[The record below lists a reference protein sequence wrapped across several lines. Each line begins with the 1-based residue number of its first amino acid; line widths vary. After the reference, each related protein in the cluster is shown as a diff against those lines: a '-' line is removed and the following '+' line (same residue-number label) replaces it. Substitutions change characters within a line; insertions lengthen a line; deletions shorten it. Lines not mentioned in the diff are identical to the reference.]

1 MPRYRYEAQSF
12 EGSRIQGIFEAD
24 SYDQVVAMIRE
35 KNYFPTDISEI
46 KGAKDVKDL
55 GLMFGKVD
63 KKSISLFCHQ
73 FAAVIKAGVPMSQ
86 SLFILF
92 RQTENKMLKAALED
106 VYDDV
111 QTGKTLSESMAVH
124 PKVFPPILIN
134 MINAGEV
141 SGTLEESLERMAL
154 HFEKDY
160 KLQRKVKSAMIYP
173 VAVVIIAIIVVI
185 FLLTQVVP
193 TFETIFNS
201 AGSELPL
208 PTKMLLAA
216 SEFVK
221 ANGLYLLI
229 GAVVAV
235 IAFRVYIKTP
245 NGRYAWHSFLL
256 KVPVV
261 KKLMNNTIAA
271 RFSRTLG
278 TLTVT
283 GVPLSDALGVTGRVV
298 GNAVAERAMQRIQE
312 DVTKGDS
319 IALSME
325 RLELFPVMLV
335 QMTQVGEE
343 SGTLDDMLDKTA
355 DFYEGEVEASVGR
368 LTAMMEPAIIVVLGG
383 IVAFIVLSI
392 ALPMFDMVNIAGAG

>member
-12 EGSRIQGIFEAD
+12 EGSRIQGVFEAD
-24 SYDQVVAMIRE
+24 SYEAVVAMIRE
-35 KNYFPTDISEI
+35 KSYYPTEIEEI
-46 KGAKDVKDL
+46 KGAADIKDL

-73 FAAVIKAGVPMSQ
+73 FAAVIKAGVPMTQ
-86 SLFILF
+86 SLYILQ
-92 RQTENKMLKAALED
+92 RQTENKMLRAALQG

-111 QTGKTLSESMAVH
+111 QTGKTLSESMAAH

-141 SGTLEESLERMAL
+141 SGTLEESLERMAI

-160 KLQRKVKSAMIYP
+160 KLQQKVRSAMIYP
-173 VAVVIIAIIVVI
+173 IGVMIVSVIVVV

-193 TFETIFNS
+193 TFEGIFS
-201 AGSELPL
+201 GAGAQLPL
-208 PTKMLLAA
+208 PTRMLLALSA
-216 SEFVK
+216 FVQ
-221 ANGLYLLI
+221 ANGLYLLFGVI
-229 GAVVAV
+229 VAAVL
-235 IAFRVYIKTP
+235 IRVYIKTP
-245 NGRYAWHSFLL
+245 DGRYAWHSLLL
-256 KVPVV
+256 KLPIV
-261 KKLMNNTIAA
+261 KKLMTNTIAA
-271 RFSRTLG
+271 RFSRTLS

-283 GVPLSDALGVTGRVV
+283 GVPLGEALGVTGRVV
-298 GNAVAERAMQRIQE
+298 GNAVAERAIARIQE

-319 IALSME
+319 IALSMD
-325 RLELFPVMLV
+325 RLDIFPIMLV

-343 SGTLDDMLDKTA
+343 SGTLDSMLEKTA

-368 LTAMMEPAIIVVLGG
+368 LTSMMEPLIIVILGG
-383 IVAFIVLSI
+383 IVGFIVLSI